1 MSEHEKIG
9 AAELKAKGKQK
20 QTLLDKKKINH

>member
-20 QTLLDKKKINH
+20 QTLLDVKTKKN